1 MHLIVNGDEQSIDA
15 QTLEQLL
22 LELDFDMDQGGYAV
36 AVNDTVV
43 PKNKFQDYE
52 LDENDHIEI
61 IRATQGG

>member
-15 QTLEQLL
+15 QTLEKLL
-22 LELDFDMDQGGYAV
+22 LELDFDMDQGGFAV